1 MAGKAE
7 GAGINKV
14 AGPPVPMSMLSAE
27 YTRFALR
34 ALSGHRL
41 RSALSL
47 VGVAIGVMAV
57 VVLTALGEGARRYV
71 IDQFASLGTN
81 LMIVVPGR
89 TETTGAVPGMVG
101 VPNDLTLDDA
111 EALGRQVRG
120 ALYVAPISMGTETV
134 SHGELQRQ
142 VAVIGTSHDYL
153 NVRDVK
159 LARGSFLPEGELSR
173 GAPLLV
179 LGDRVAEE
187 LFPATDPV
195 GTVVR
200 LGDWRMRVIG
210 VMEPMGTQLGVNLDE
225 IVLVPAATA
234 LRMFDRRSLF
244 RVLVRVNAYSDLDVA
259 EQHARDLLMDRHGEE
274 DFTILSEEAL
284 IATFSQILGVLTLA
298 LGAIAAI
305 SLTVAGLGI
314 MNVML
319 VSVAERT
326 DEVGLLRAVGVSR
339 GQVTAVFLSEAV
351 LLSSLGGLVGL
362 ASGWGL
368 VRALVKVYPAL
379 PAAPP
384 TWAVVSALGLSI
396 VVGAVFGLLPAR
408 RAAQLDP
415 VLALR
420 GK

>member
-1 MAGKAE
+1 
-7 GAGINKV
+7 
-14 AGPPVPMSMLSAE
+14 MLTAE

-41 RSALSL
+41 RSGLSL
-47 VGVAIGVMAV
+47 LGVAIGVMAV

-81 LMIVVPGR
+81 LIIVVPGR

-111 EALGRQVRG
+111 EALGRQVPG
-120 ALYVAPISMGTETV
+120 VLHVAPISMGTETV
-134 SHGELQRQ
+134 AHGELRRQ
-142 VAVIGTSHDYL
+142 VAVIGTSHEYL
-153 NVRDVK
+153 DVRDVEI
-159 LARGSFLPEGELSR
+159 ARGSFLPPGELAR
-173 GAPLLV
+173 GRALIV
-179 LGDRVAEE
+179 LGQRVAEE
-187 LFPATDPV
+187 LFPGTDPV
-195 GTVVR
+195 GSVVR
-200 LGDWRMRVIG
+200 VGDWRMRVIG
-210 VMEPMGTQLGVNLDE
+210 VMAPMGTHLGVNLDE

-244 RVLVRVNAYSDLDVA
+244 RVLVRVNAYSDLDL
-259 EQHARDLLMDRHGEE
+259 ARDNARALLTDRHDEE

-284 IATFSQILGVLTLA
+284 ISTFSQILAVLTLA

-326 DEVGLLRAVGVSR
+326 GEVGLLRALGVSR
-339 GQVTAVFLSEAV
+339 RQVAAVFLSEAV

-362 ASGWGL
+362 AGGLGL
-368 VRALVKVYPAL
+368 VRILVELYPAL

-384 TWAVVSALGLSI
+384 NWAVTSALVLSI
-396 VVGAVFGLLPAR
+396 AVGAVFGFLPAR